1 MVGENGFT
9 GRDDKKSG
17 SDIMMFLREMVG
29 ELGIPHP

>member
-1 MVGENGFT
+1 MVSPEEMI
-9 GRDDKKSG
+9 RKRG